1 MSYSL
6 VSRSDR
12 VLTEFCM
19 TPPYELHGHYIY
31 STLYAHTIRMLCQE
45 GADVLTITVSTLSTE
60 SMGQPLCQEVLKL

>member
-19 TPPYELHGHYIY
+19 TPPYELHGHY

-45 GADVLTITVSTLSTE
+45 GADALSKQEPPFLT
-60 SMGQPLCQEVLKL
+60 